1 MAARRESQSISYD
14 GYLVRAKPA
23 ASSHGASLKSS
34 CCISG
39 TADSGEA
46 DGDGDGHEDSAA
58 DSRQDEDAS
67 SEDGEEQLLVGAEED
82 VAATLTQS
90 SARVPAS
97 CAARASCALRTLTC
111 FCSWQIALAR
121 KSGLVR
127 TDGNYIRYDGSSLSL
142 REPDGELDGVAAA
155 VSLPRFCAGHRVSEV
170 VVPPTGGPMA
180 HDPRRPGAAGSSSS
194 VHAVRSPHYKKS
206 VDP

>member
-1 MAARRESQSISYD
+1 
-14 GYLVRAKPA
+14 
-23 ASSHGASLKSS
+23 
-34 CCISG
+34 
-39 TADSGEA
+39 
-46 DGDGDGHEDSAA
+46 
-58 DSRQDEDAS
+58 
-67 SEDGEEQLLVGAEED
+67 

-180 HDPRRPGAAGSSSS
+180 HDPRRPGAAGASSSA
-194 VHAVRSPHYKKS
+194 HAVPSPLTPGPWEPERWPRLGWARGVGESPIHIPRSTAAIPLTEETPTLVPPRRSALCALCDRRSFLRTLGVLTSRKWMRI
-206 VDP
+206 